1 MECYGPALQ
10 RLAYV
15 YLKNIHDAEDAVQDV
30 FLAYLRSTAVF
41 PTEEQRRAWLMTVTA
56 NRCRSLLR
64 SPRRQ
69 TEPLSEELA
78 CLPAEESDLLR
89 AVLALEEKYR
99 LPIHLYYYEHYKSDE
114 IAQLLHL
121 APATVRT
128 RLARARQQLAV
139 LLKEEYHDLS

>member
-1 MECYGPALQ
+1 MERYGPALQ

-30 FLAYLRSTAVF
+30 FLSYLRSTAVF
-41 PTEEQRRAWLMTVTA
+41 STEEQRRAWLMTVTA

-99 LPIHLYYYEHYKSDE
+99 LPIHLYYYEGYSIAE
-114 IAQLLHL
+114 IAALLHRS
-121 APATVRT
+121 AATVGS
-128 RLARARQQLAV
+128 QLSRGREK
-139 LLKEEYHDLS
+139 LRKMLEEE

>member
-1 MECYGPALQ
+1 MERYGPALQ

-41 PTEEQRRAWLMTVTA
+41 SAEEQRRAWLMTVTA

-99 LPIHLYYYEHYKSDE
+99 LPIHLYYYEGYSIAE
-114 IAQLLHL
+114 IAALLHRS
-121 APATVRT
+121 AATVGS
-128 RLARARQQLAV
+128 QLSRGREK
-139 LLKEEYHDLS
+139 LRKMLEEE

>member
-1 MECYGPALQ
+1 MERYGPALQ

-41 PTEEQRRAWLMTVTA
+41 STEEQRRAWLMTVAA

-99 LPIHLYYYEHYKSDE
+99 LPIHLYYYEGYSIAE
-114 IAQLLHL
+114 IAALLHRS
-121 APATVRT
+121 AATVGS
-128 RLARARQQLAV
+128 QLSRGREK
-139 LLKEEYHDLS
+139 LRKMLEEE

>member
-30 FLAYLRSTAVF
+30 FLAYLRSSAVF
-41 PTEEQRRAWLMTVTA
+41 STEEQRRAWLMTVTA

-99 LPIHLYYYEHYKSDE
+99 LPIHLFYYEGYTIAE
-114 IAQLLHL
+114 IAALLHRS
-121 APATVRT
+121 AATVGSQ
-128 RLARARQQLAV
+128 LARGREK
-139 LLKEEYHDLS
+139 LKKMLEED

>member
-41 PTEEQRRAWLMTVTA
+41 STEEQRRAWLMTVTA

-99 LPIHLYYYEHYKSDE
+99 LPIHLYYYEGYSIAE
-114 IAQLLHL
+114 IAALLHRS
-121 APATVRT
+121 AATVGSQ
-128 RLARARQQLAV
+128 LARGREKLRKM
-139 LLKEEYHDLS
+139 LEEE

>member
-30 FLAYLRSTAVF
+30 FLSYLRSTAVF
-41 PTEEQRRAWLMTVTA
+41 STEEQRRAWLMTVTA

-99 LPIHLYYYEHYKSDE
+99 LPIHLYYYEGYSIAE
-114 IAQLLHL
+114 IAALLHRS
-121 APATVRT
+121 AATVGS
-128 RLARARQQLAV
+128 QLSRGREK
-139 LLKEEYHDLS
+139 LRKMLEEE

>member
-41 PTEEQRRAWLMTVTA
+41 STEEQRRAWLMTVTA

-78 CLPAEESDLLR
+78 CLPVEESDLLR

-99 LPIHLYYYEHYKSDE
+99 LPIHLYYYEGYSIAE
-114 IAQLLHL
+114 IAALLHRS
-121 APATVRT
+121 AATVGS
-128 RLARARQQLAV
+128 QLSRGREK
-139 LLKEEYHDLS
+139 LRKMLEEE

>member
-41 PTEEQRRAWLMTVTA
+41 STEEQRRAWLMTVTA

-64 SPRRQ
+64 NPRRQ

-99 LPIHLYYYEHYKSDE
+99 LPIHLYYYEGT
-114 IAQLLHL
+114 L
-121 APATVRT
+121 PAMTCV
-128 RLARARQQLAV
+128 
-139 LLKEEYHDLS
+139 SM

>member
-1 MECYGPALQ
+1 MEQAVECYGPALQ

-30 FLAYLRSTAVF
+30 FLSYLRSTAVF
-41 PTEEQRRAWLMTVTA
+41 STEEQRRAWLMTVTA

-99 LPIHLYYYEHYKSDE
+99 LPIHLYYYEGYSIAE
-114 IAQLLHL
+114 IAALLHRS
-121 APATVRT
+121 AATVGS
-128 RLARARQQLAV
+128 QLSRGREK
-139 LLKEEYHDLS
+139 LRKMLEEE

>member
-41 PTEEQRRAWLMTVTA
+41 STEEQRRAWLMTVAA

-99 LPIHLYYYEHYKSDE
+99 LPIHLYYYEGYSIAE
-114 IAQLLHL
+114 IAALLHRS
-121 APATVRT
+121 AATVGS
-128 RLARARQQLAV
+128 QLSRGREK
-139 LLKEEYHDLS
+139 LRKMLEEE

>member
-30 FLAYLRSTAVF
+30 FLSYLRSTAVF
-41 PTEEQRRAWLMTVTA
+41 STEEQRRAWLMTVTA

-99 LPIHLYYYEHYKSDE
+99 LPIHLYYYEGYSIAE
-114 IAQLLHL
+114 IAALLHRS
-121 APATVRT
+121 AATVGS
-128 RLARARQQLAV
+128 QLSRGREK
-139 LLKEEYHDLS
+139 LKKMLEEE

>member
-1 MECYGPALQ
+1 MERYGPALQ

-41 PTEEQRRAWLMTVTA
+41 SAEEQRRAWLMTVTA

-99 LPIHLYYYEHYKSDE
+99 LPIHLYYYEGYSIAE
-114 IAQLLHL
+114 IAALLHRS
-121 APATVRT
+121 AATVGSQ
-128 RLARARQQLAV
+128 LARGREK
-139 LLKEEYHDLS
+139 LKKMLEEE

>member
-1 MECYGPALQ
+1 MERYGPALQ

-30 FLAYLRSTAVF
+30 FLSYLRSTAVF
-41 PTEEQRRAWLMTVTA
+41 SAEEQRRAWLMTVTA

-99 LPIHLYYYEHYKSDE
+99 LPIHLYYYEGYSIAE
-114 IAQLLHL
+114 IAALLHRS
-121 APATVRT
+121 AATVGSQ
-128 RLARARQQLAV
+128 LARGREKLRKM
-139 LLKEEYHDLS
+139 LEEE

>member
-1 MECYGPALQ
+1 MERYGPALQ

-30 FLAYLRSTAVF
+30 FLSYLRSTAVF
-41 PTEEQRRAWLMTVTA
+41 SAEEQRRAWLMTVTA

-64 SPRRQ
+64 SHRRQ

-99 LPIHLYYYEHYKSDE
+99 LPIHLYYYEGYSIAE
-114 IAQLLHL
+114 IAALLHRS
-121 APATVRT
+121 AATVGSQ
-128 RLARARQQLAV
+128 LARGREKLRKM
-139 LLKEEYHDLS
+139 LEEE

>member
-41 PTEEQRRAWLMTVTA
+41 STEEQRRAWLMTVTA

-99 LPIHLYYYEHYKSDE
+99 LPIHLYYYEGYSIAE
-114 IAQLLHL
+114 IAALLHRS
-121 APATVRT
+121 AATVGS
-128 RLARARQQLAV
+128 QLSRGREK
-139 LLKEEYHDLS
+139 LRKMLEEE

>member
-30 FLAYLRSTAVF
+30 FLSYLRSTAVF
-41 PTEEQRRAWLMTVTA
+41 STEEQRRAWLMTVTA

-99 LPIHLYYYEHYKSDE
+99 LPIHLYYYEGYSIAE
-114 IAQLLHL
+114 IAALLHRS
-121 APATVRT
+121 AATVGSQ
-128 RLARARQQLAV
+128 LARGREKLRKM
-139 LLKEEYHDLS
+139 LEEE

>member
-99 LPIHLYYYEHYKSDE
+99 LPIHLYYYEGYSIAE
-114 IAQLLHL
+114 IAALLHRS
-121 APATVRT
+121 AATVGSQ
-128 RLARARQQLAV
+128 LARGREKLRKM
-139 LLKEEYHDLS
+139 LEEE

>member
-1 MECYGPALQ
+1 MERYGPALQ

-41 PTEEQRRAWLMTVTA
+41 SAEEQRRAWLMTVTA

-99 LPIHLYYYEHYKSDE
+99 LPIHLYYYEGYSIAE
-114 IAQLLHL
+114 IAALLHRS
-121 APATVRT
+121 AATVGSQ
-128 RLARARQQLAV
+128 LARGREKLRKM
-139 LLKEEYHDLS
+139 LEEE